1 MSSPGLLE
9 SMETMAKLWL
19 ADTASSPLL
28 LLLLSFAFSLG
39 SGNAEGS
46 SNGLGDFPL
55 LVFFFF
61 LSVCLLGFP
70 VQCVFPCSFSLFRY
84 LPLSFCLRF
93 LAPVPSGFGSCSAPC
108 FFLVSVPCVI
118 GLFVPCSVRKSPLF
132 CLSVFPLFPLCFFP
146 MIFGSIP
153 PSPLRLRRWVS
164 YPFYKARDLQQP
176 SPPRPG
182 SWQKTWSR
190 FGSDAL

>member
-1 MSSPGLLE
+1 
-9 SMETMAKLWL
+9 
-19 ADTASSPLL
+19 
-28 LLLLSFAFSLG
+28 
-39 SGNAEGS
+39 
-46 SNGLGDFPL
+46 
-55 LVFFFF
+55 VFFFF

-153 PSPLRLRRWVS
+153 LPLLLSSALSFIEPQHAENSFPSSSIHERDHGQEIVVS
-164 YPFYKARDLQQP
+164 WP
-176 SPPRPG
+176 
-182 SWQKTWSR
+182 
-190 FGSDAL
+190 